1 VIGRRTPKGHSL
13 PSLKVPTMKSI
24 TNTTH
29 GRSRTVDY
37 SHSGSHV
44 NGSGEPGLPARGQEE
59 STGSFKQCETV
70 RERSRGNCVWDE
82 VEYLLGS
89 LGRIR
94 AMLTDGTDWDPDE
107 VKWINER
114 YRLCRRQALDYI
126 LCENVS
132 KVLGTVSFPGEHI
145 TYLEVAKRVIID
157 CTEWELREAIR
168 SIGLNPNQRV
178 YHKAQTDL
186 VSVERAEEILL
197 GMLADGEYLLAGD
210 FTKELAIPVKSA
222 TYTALKKEMV
232 ARGWKWK
239 SKKVKEKVVKAIY
252 R

>member
-1 VIGRRTPKGHSL
+1 MGVEPLEDAIPL
-13 PSLKVPTMKSI
+13 PQIVRSMKSI
-24 TNTTH
+24 ITNNH
-29 GRSRTVDY
+29 GRSCNVDY

-44 NGSGEPGLPARGQEE
+44 NGSGEPGFPAREQEA
-59 STGSFKQCETV
+59 STGSSKQCE
-70 RERSRGNCVWDE
+70 EICGGSRRDRLWDE
-82 VEYLLGS
+82 IEYLLGS

-94 AMLTDGTDWDPDE
+94 AMLTNGTDWDPDE

-114 YRLCRRQALDYI
+114 YRLCKRQALDYI
-126 LCENVS
+126 LCLNLVT
-132 KVLGTVSFPGEHI
+132 VLETVSFPGEHI

-168 SIGLNPNQRV
+168 NIGLNPNQRV
-178 YHKAQTDL
+178 YYKVQTDL

-222 TYTALKKEMV
+222 TYTALKKELV

-239 SKKVKEKVVKAIY
+239 SKKVRKKDTKIIC

>member
-1 VIGRRTPKGHSL
+1 MKNPTP
-13 PSLKVPTMKSI
+13 TA
-24 TNTTH
+24 H
-29 GRSRTVDY
+29 GRSCNVNFSY
-37 SHSGSHV
+37 PSSHV
-44 NGSGEPGLPARGQEE
+44 NGSCEPGLPAREQEE

-70 RERSRGNCVWDE
+70 RERSRGNSVWNE

-89 LGRIR
+89 LGRIK
-94 AMLTDGTDWDPDE
+94 AQLTDGTDWDPDE

-132 KVLGTVSFPGEHI
+132 EVLGTVSFPGEHI

-178 YHKAQTDL
+178 YYKVQTDL

-222 TYTALKKEMV
+222 TYTALKKELV
-232 ARGWKWK
+232 SRGWKWG
-239 SKKVKEKVVKAIY
+239 SKKVNKEVVWVI
-252 R
+252 RR